1 MSYNTQDFLEDGDVF
16 SFSLAQGAPAS
27 LLPSTPLSGASDL
40 ISGDDDLLL
49 QSPFLDAMSRDDDED
64 HAGDELFALENE
76 PRLLPSYDMTHIT
89 AKAPVP
95 SAFECVPAPDD
106 DEFADAAQHNYRLWL
121 AGV

>member
-27 LLPSTPLSGASDL
+27 LLPSTPLSGAGDL
-40 ISGDDDLLL
+40 IPGDDDLLL
-49 QSPFLDAMSRDDDED
+49 QSPYMDALARDEDED
-64 HAGDELFALENE
+64 HTSDELFALETE
-76 PRLLPSYDMTHIT
+76 PQLLPSSYDMTHIT

-106 DEFADAAQHNYRLWL
+106 EFADAAQHNYRLWL